1 MEAQAATAR
10 NGRRREGAPVF
21 AAVLRAFL
29 CLLAALAVFT
39 AAMGETA
46 GLTWAER
53 LAQAREK
60 YNEETVNIFVRGRGR
75 KQAGKVNICFYYSW
89 RDRCYAINIG
99 ESLQITD
106 EAEMEAILELI
117 AQNEI
122 YSPEEFGS
130 ISFMK
135 AEWVAHNIAHSM
147 ATGDENQKQIVE
159 KIVGKSIPAIVGSS
173 KELDLSPYREI
184 TEQQRTLYEL
194 IEFFLQLGGK

>member
-147 ATGDENQKQIVE
+147 ATGDENQKQMVE
-159 KIVGKSIPAIVGSS
+159 KIVGKSIPAIVGS
-173 KELDLSPYREI
+173 
-184 TEQQRTLYEL
+184 
-194 IEFFLQLGGK
+194 